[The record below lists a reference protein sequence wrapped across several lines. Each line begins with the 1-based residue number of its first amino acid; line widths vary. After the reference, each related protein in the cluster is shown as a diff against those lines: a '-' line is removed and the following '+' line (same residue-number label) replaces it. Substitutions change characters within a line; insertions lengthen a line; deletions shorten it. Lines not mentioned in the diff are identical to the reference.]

1 MERRKEKKRGE
12 AEQYVRA
19 GLQHMRLGVIF
30 AYFLKSYCRKLLSTA
45 VCLPHPAHKST
56 LQNNI

>member
-1 MERRKEKKRGE
+1 MERRKEKRRGE

-30 AYFLKSYCRKLLSTA
+30 AYFLKS
-45 VCLPHPAHKST
+45 
-56 LQNNI
+56 